1 MAKKEKNLRDLSV
14 EELKAM
20 SLDLERKVF
29 DLRNQL
35 SMNRKLE
42 KSHLLKATRRE
53 NARVL
58 TILTQATK
66 GNVAL

>member
-14 EELKAM
+14 DELQAKN
-20 SLDLERKVF
+20 LELERKVYE
-29 DLRNQL
+29 LRNQL
-35 SMNRKLE
+35 SINRKLE

-53 NARVL
+53 RARVL

>member
-14 EELKAM
+14 EELKAL

-53 NARVL
+53 KARVL

-66 GNVAL
+66 GVASV

>member
-14 EELKAM
+14 DELKALG
-20 SLDLERKVF
+20 LDLERKVF

-53 NARVL
+53 KARVL
-58 TILTQATK
+58 TILTQATNGK
-66 GNVAL
+66 GAL

>member
-1 MAKKEKNLRDLSV
+1 MAKKEIKLTDLSV

-20 SLDLERKVF
+20 SRDLERKVF

-35 SMNRKLE
+35 SINRKLE

-58 TILTQATK
+58 TVLTQAMK

>member
-1 MAKKEKNLRDLSV
+1 MAKKEKNLTDLSV

-20 SLDLERKVF
+20 SRDLERKVF